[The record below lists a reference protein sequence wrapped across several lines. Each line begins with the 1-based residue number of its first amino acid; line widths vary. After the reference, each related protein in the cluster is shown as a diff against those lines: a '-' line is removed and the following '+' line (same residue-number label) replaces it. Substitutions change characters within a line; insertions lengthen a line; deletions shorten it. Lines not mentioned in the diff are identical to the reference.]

1 MLYFCFCVVKTTIK
15 IRSPIAI
22 YEYIQSHY
30 VIILKRQS
38 WQLFSWH
45 GGSTYKRGKCSSVQH
60 YSVFTSCVTRSSQLG
75 FTSIFKSSNAEFV
88 VCECVLIHSQR
99 KWWSYW
105 PFLPD
110 PVILKFT
117 GRLLSTKIQP
127 SLWLDKL
134 FCYNCIFDFYYYL
147 KHYFMLYIHL
157 HMDFLT
163 FGPNFIC
170 NLLLT
175 FCGSLVLYFI

>member
-1 MLYFCFCVVKTTIK
+1 MNIFRVTMSSFWNGNHGSCLPDMVGAHMRRESAQVCN
-15 IRSPIAI
+15 
-22 YEYIQSHY
+22 
-30 VIILKRQS
+30 II
-38 WQLFSWH
+38 
-45 GGSTYKRGKCSSVQH
+45 
-60 YSVFTSCVTRSSQLG
+60 VFTSCVTRSSQLG

-99 KWWSYW
+99 KWWSDW

-147 KHYFMLYIHL
+147 KHYFPNILMLYIHL
-157 HMDFLT
+157 HMDFLS